1 MYRKGENVEWIK
13 LKGLNF
19 RFCIFT
25 KILLMSA
32 LQLQAYDMLK
42 LKLGEQEAKLFI
54 SYIENQVEQDVKNE
68 NKSIMAKLDSFA
80 TKEDLSKSIADVK
93 SDLSSKIYVVGLVQF
108 LAIVSAVI
116 GVMSFLLH
124 K

>member
-1 MYRKGENVEWIK
+1 
-13 LKGLNF
+13 
-19 RFCIFT
+19 
-25 KILLMSA
+25 MSA